1 MELICKHQCT
11 FIWCFYHFDTPFC
24 VILQCPPSKRETLR
38 QKETQHSVKLHDF
51 FFVFYV
57 VWIYILRG
65 SNKQHIICYSSYPI
79 FNLSWFFQCW
89 KEVAKMNTF
98 FHPAL
103 DLSHIITSSSIS
115 LIILPIEDFFY
126 LIRRLKVTPV
136 FI

>member
-1 MELICKHQCT
+1 MY
-11 FIWCFYHFDTPFC
+11 FYLVLLSFWYT
-24 VILQCPPSKRETLR
+24 ILCYSSVS
-38 QKETQHSVKLHDF
+38 SVKKRNFTSKGNTTFSQATWF

-103 DLSHIITSSSIS
+103 DLSHIITSSIIS